1 MGTRL
6 VSSVSLVKLLM
17 PFAIFSMHVLSKACI
32 HSLHKNCA
40 EGFALIPTVHIERA
54 IGYNVLFFNRYRKGK
69 ISNILMIV
77 IVITS
82 QLQRALLTTS
92 EFGYVSGTHA
102 TEVMYIS
109 PGARTRFFKRA
120 IDRTT
125 DKCESVF

>member
-54 IGYNVLFFNRYRKGK
+54 IGYNVLFFNRYRKEK
-69 ISNILMIV
+69 ISKQYFND
-77 IVITS
+77 S
-82 QLQRALLTTS
+82 HS
-92 EFGYVSGTHA
+92 H
-102 TEVMYIS
+102 YIS
-109 PGARTRFFKRA
+109 TA
-120 IDRTT
+120 
-125 DKCESVF
+125 ESLAYNQ